1 MLSLKVP
8 QLLTGFFLY
17 IYSMKVLVIGG
28 TGFIGYHIVL
38 ELIKKGHSAGVL
50 ALPSPAGTISLP
62 ETIETIPCDLNS
74 MNDNQLSDILSGYE
88 TFVFA
93 AGADDR
99 SLPDKP
105 AYRFFEK
112 ANVVPLVRLINLAK
126 PAGMKAGL
134 VMGSYFTYFNRT
146 WPDLQLAEHHP
157 YIRSRLVQQRSGFQ
171 AAGNDFRLMF
181 LELPF
186 IFGSMPG
193 RKPLWTP
200 LLSYLNSPWP
210 VFCPKGGTAVVSVK
224 TIAAAAVEA
233 LLNGK
238 NGGCY
243 PVGEENQTWKSLFS
257 DLLVHLKRRP
267 VTYLLPDCI
276 LRLVLK
282 LTWMVH
288 RIRGKE
294 SGLDFRYLPDIL
306 LRKAF
311 LPVDHDSSPLQFQ
324 RFGMEEAFRDTLSG
338 AGYYQKE

>member
-1 MLSLKVP
+1 
-8 QLLTGFFLY
+8 
-17 IYSMKVLVIGG
+17 MKVLVIGG
-28 TGFIGYHIVL
+28 TGFIGYHIVR

-50 ALPSPAGTISLP
+50 ALPSPAEIIRLP
-62 ETIETIPCDLNS
+62 EAVEMIPCDLNGIH
-74 MNDNQLSDILSGYE
+74 DNQLSDILSGYE
-88 TFVFA
+88 AFVFA

-126 PAGMKAGL
+126 PAGMRAGL

-146 WPDLQLAEHHP
+146 WPDLRLAEHHP
-157 YIRSRLVQQRSGFQ
+157 YIRSRLDQQQSGFKT
-171 AAGNDFRLMF
+171 AGNDFRLMF

-224 TIAAAAVEA
+224 TVASAAVEA
-233 LLNGK
+233 LLNGT

-243 PVGEENQTWKSLFS
+243 PVGEENQTWKNLFS
-257 DLLVHLKRRP
+257 DLQVHLKRRP
-267 VTYLLPDCI
+267 VTYPLPGRI
-276 LRLVLK
+276 LRSVLK
-282 LTWMVH
+282 LTWIAH

-294 SGLDFRYLPDIL
+294 GGLDFRYLPDIL
-306 LRKAF
+306 LREAF
-311 LPVDHDSSPLQFQ
+311 LPVDHDSSPLHFQ
-324 RFGMEEAFRDTLSG
+324 RYGMEEAFNDTLKG
-338 AGYYQKE
+338 AVPISPRSCSTV